1 MSVSDYPYSSTGGA
15 LLWRML
21 LRSLSLWSQFGPC
34 VQLRHLPTT
43 MIHCWFKILLCR
55 CLSWSPDTPKLE
67 FVSKQDSFSVI
78 HCEIQVLLSQ
88 PEASKRVDLLMVLS
102 LWLCRIVLW
111 IHPIS
116 FLWREKLELRHN
128 SNDFWPPS
136 FIYSLNPQTFCLFPS
151 FRDNTR
157 NCRRGL
163 RLLDP
168 RLTTTHTLKQEQ
180 KVVKKKY
187 S

>member
-34 VQLRHLPTT
+34 VQLWHLPTT
-43 MIHCWFKILLCR
+43 MIHSWFKILLYR
-55 CLSWSPDTPKLE
+55 CLKSWYSFFSNLNLS
-67 FVSKQDSFSVI
+67 VSRTHFQSSTVKFWYFLASLKRWSMLIFWWCCRFGSAGSCFGYIRSGFS
-78 HCEIQVLLSQ
+78 
-88 PEASKRVDLLMVLS
+88 
-102 LWLCRIVLW
+102 
-111 IHPIS
+111 
-116 FLWREKLELRHN
+116 EKLRE
-128 SNDFWPPS
+128 NDFWPPS
-136 FIYSLNPQTFCLFPS
+136 FFYSLNPQTFSPFPS

-157 NCRRGL
+157 NCRHGL

-168 RLTTTHTLKQEQ
+168 RLTTTHTPKQEQ

>member
-1 MSVSDYPYSSTGGA
+1 MIIPTAVRVEHFSEGCYFVRYHCGISSVHVSNSDTFP
-15 LLWRML
+15 
-21 LRSLSLWSQFGPC
+21 
-34 VQLRHLPTT
+34 LP
-43 MIHCWFKILLCR
+43 WFTVGLKYCCIVVSPEILILL
-55 CLSWSPDTPKLE
+55 LKLE

-78 HCEIQVLLSQ
+78 HCEIQVLLSR
-88 PEASKRVDLLMVLS
+88 PEALKRVDLLMVLS

-116 FLWREKLELRHN
+116 FLWREKLELRHD

-136 FIYSLNPQTFCLFPS
+136 FIYSLNPQTFSPFPS

-168 RLTTTHTLKQEQ
+168 RLTTTHTPKQEQ